1 MDLEHKAIMR
11 LQEAARLSEFYYH
24 DALLVS
30 YSGGKDSDVVLEL
43 CRRAGIP
50 FSVIHNLTTADA
62 PETFYHIRKVFHR
75 LELDNVPCAINKPT
89 YKGQSISMWTLIPQ
103 KMIPPSRSIRYCCSI
118 MKERNGTNRCVVL
131 SVRKYESAGRADSA
145 VAEIQ
150 GKTRN
155 GKATFDFDNG
165 DERIIAPCQMKAT
178 IRIHPIVDW
187 TDRDIWQFLR
197 DTKVDMNPCYAMGF
211 KRVGCVGCPMAGKIA
226 TRNSVNGPSLRTYIG
241 KPLAAWWRPAG
252 PSARMAPGGM
262 PTRCSAG
269 GWRIRTWTGSWTSS
283 AGRWGLMSLEIVP
296 MTLKKANAFVAEHH
310 RHHHGPVTGHKFSI
324 GCSDGEKIVG
334 VAIVGRPVSRYLDD
348 GWTLEVN
355 RLCTDGARNACSMLY
370 ASAWRVARALGYKRL
385 VTYIME
391 SESGAS
397 LRAAGWRCVGQ
408 AGGLQW
414 TGKRRP
420 EVDLY
425 PRQMKL
431 RFEQKR
437 E

>member
-131 SVRKYESAGRADSA
+131 GVRKYESAGRADSA

-211 KRVGCVGCPMAGKIA
+211 KRVGCVGCPIAGKNRYEEFRQWSKFENLYRKA
-226 TRNSVNGPSLRTYIG
+226 FGRMVEARRAIG
-241 KPLAAWWRPAG
+241 KDGPWRDADAVFRWWMEDKNLDG
-252 PSARMAPGGM
+252 QLDIFGG
-262 PTRCSAG
+262 
-269 GWRIRTWTGSWTSS
+269 
-283 AGRWGLMSLEIVP
+283 E
-296 MTLKKANAFVAEHH
+296 
-310 RHHHGPVTGHKFSI
+310 
-324 GCSDGEKIVG
+324 VG
-334 VAIVGRPVSRYLDD
+334 AYEP
-348 GWTLEVN
+348 
-355 RLCTDGARNACSMLY
+355 
-370 ASAWRVARALGYKRL
+370 
-385 VTYIME
+385 
-391 SESGAS
+391 
-397 LRAAGWRCVGQ
+397 
-408 AGGLQW
+408 
-414 TGKRRP
+414 
-420 EVDLY
+420 
-425 PRQMKL
+425 
-431 RFEQKR
+431 
-437 E
+437 